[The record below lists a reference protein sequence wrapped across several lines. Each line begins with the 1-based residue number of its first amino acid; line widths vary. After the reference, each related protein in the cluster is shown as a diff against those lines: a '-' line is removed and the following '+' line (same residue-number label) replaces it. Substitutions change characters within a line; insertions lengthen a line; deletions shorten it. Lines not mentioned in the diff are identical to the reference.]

1 MGGCK
6 VPPPSSYLTAR
17 SDPGYFEEPLE
28 TLPLVSMLQSTD
40 QEKEGDRKWK
50 AGWLPAPSPGIREWS
65 SRQEAI
71 CLDISFLLTRAEKS
85 TCASGPTTVW
95 LCLDFPLS
103 YELRLEQSSNHRPF
117 RG

>member
-6 VPPPSSYLTAR
+6 VPPPSNYLTAR

-71 CLDISFLLTRAEKS
+71 CLDISFLLVWVPGLKRAHVLQ
-85 TCASGPTTVW
+85 ARQQYG
-95 LCLDFPLS
+95 FA
-103 YELRLEQSSNHRPF
+103 
-117 RG
+117 